1 MTGALKSTT
10 VESKHLQIFTRPS
23 LPIRYGELN
32 DSWLTRHV
40 RNGSCD
46 TSTAMSRGGA
56 ELYER

>member
-40 RNGSCD
+40 RNGSQAD
-46 TSTAMSRGGA
+46 EIHIPRMNQ
-56 ELYER
+56 